1 MLHNTFAGLPTTTLP
16 SGIFPFTILPAPIML
31 FLPIVVLGSITA
43 RDPTKTFSFIV
54 IVPSILA
61 SVLVYLLSV
70 GGGEKCR
77 SRAII
82 VC

>member
-1 MLHNTFAGLPTTTLP
+1 
-16 SGIFPFTILPAPIML
+16 ML

-43 RDPTKTFSFIV
+43 RNPTKTFSFIV

-70 GGGEKCR
+70 GGEKCR